1 MPGTGGTGTWPWQ
14 CIQQLFCDRFLDL
27 TTINGDLT
35 NINGD
40 LTTINGDL
48 MVI

>member
-1 MPGTGGTGTWPWQ
+1 LQCSWGDRGGDRPGGKLRPEPGIGSW
-14 CIQQLFCDRFLDL
+14 RKE
-27 TTINGDLT
+27 
-35 NINGD
+35 NGD